1 MVMEMQGKE
10 LKKTLSMVTTANF
23 LGLMVVWLAS
33 PASALTLGSASGT
46 WSNLIG
52 AGATGTF
59 QTVGGE
65 NQVLWGVST
74 GQGQSGLGFTPNAGL
89 PISFL
94 VGQEFE
100 IGTLRH
106 FNRPIFAPAATAV
119 DLTIVLGLTVPAATP
134 SFTFTLSITETP
146 NVAPVGSCPFL
157 STTPCSDK
165 ITFPIAFSS
174 QTFTTS
180 GGLQV
185 TLAIVGF
192 RTSPAG
198 PLLADFIS
206 DEGQTNSVLLFGKI
220 TSILQKVPIDIKPGS
235 FPNSINMESRGTIPV
250 AILSTPDFDAT
261 TVDKT
266 SLTFGRTGD
275 EDSLEKCTKSNE
287 DVNGDGLLDVVCHFR
302 TQDTGFR
309 EGDNEGILKGKTV
322 DGIPI
327 EGRDSVRILHGAA
340 PP

>member
-10 LKKTLSMVTTANF
+10 LKKTLSMVTTAIF
-23 LGLMVVWLAS
+23 VGLMVVWLAS
-33 PASALTLGSASGT
+33 PASAPTLGTVSGT
-46 WSNLIG
+46 WSNLVG

-74 GQGQSGLGFTPNAGL
+74 GQGQSGLGFTPNPSL
-89 PISFL
+89 PISFP

-119 DLTIVLGLTVPAATP
+119 DLTIGLGLTVPPGSP
-134 SFTFTLSITETP
+134 SFTFTLSIQETP
-146 NVAPVGSCPFL
+146 NVAPCAFPSA
-157 STTPCSDK
+157 TPCADK
-165 ITFPIAFSS
+165 ITFPGAFST

-180 GGLQV
+180 GLTV
-185 TLAIVGF
+185 TLTIVGF
-192 RTSPAG
+192 RTSPGG

-206 DEGQTNSVLLFGKI
+206 NEGQTNSALLFGRI
-220 TSILQKVPIDIKPGS
+220 TAIIQEVPIDIKPGS
-235 FPNSINMESRGTIPV
+235 FPNSINLKSRVTIPV
-250 AILSTPDFDAT
+250 AILSTSDFDAT

-266 SLTFGRTGD
+266 TLTFGKTGN

-287 DVNGDGLLDVVCHFR
+287 DVNGDGRLDVVCHFR
-302 TQDTGFR
+302 TQDTGFQAGDT
-309 EGDNEGILKGKTV
+309 EGTLRGKTV
-322 DGIPI
+322 DGITI